1 MFFHYSASNKEGKI
15 IEGDGDFKDT
25 EAVLEFLKN
34 QGLAPIKLKA
44 IKTFKS
50 KLKRSFGS
58 PISLV
63 DKLFLTKY
71 LSLMLKVGTDI
82 FKAIDILL
90 ADFEKPAVRAL
101 LMEIRKNLEGGKPFY
116 TTFQE
121 YPKIFSPVFT
131 NLIKAG
137 EASGNLENIFQEL
150 SVSLEQERELKSRV
164 RSALIYP
171 ILLVGLSIAI
181 LIMLVTVAIPRI
193 ASMFMTGEMK
203 IPFITKIIFNF
214 SFFLQSNGLWIFG
227 LIAGL
232 IVAAFLFFR
241 LTLAGRLIFSR
252 LIYKIPLVSDVLKKI
267 AYQRFGNTFGA
278 LMGAGLPILE
288 NLEITAT
295 TVGNEEMKQAL
306 LRIGR
311 EKIVRG
317 VTIGEAFHQEEV
329 FPQTI
334 RTLIAIGEKAGHTE
348 EVLRSLADFY
358 QSEIDNSIKS
368 LIAIF
373 EPMMLLFIGVVV
385 GGIALAVILPVY
397 QFVSQM
403 GGA

>member
-1 MFFHYSASNKEGKI
+1 MLFHYSASNKEGKI

-25 EAVLEFLKN
+25 EAALEFLKN
-34 QGLAPIKLKA
+34 QGLAPIKLRA
-44 IKTFKS
+44 IKTFQS

-101 LMEIRKNLEGGKPFY
+101 LMEIRKNLESGKPFY
-116 TTFQE
+116 TTFQQ

-150 SVSLEQERELKSRV
+150 SVSLEKERELKSRV

-171 ILLVGLSIAI
+171 ILLVSFSIAI
-181 LIMLVTVAIPRI
+181 LIMLVTFAIPRI

-203 IPFITKIIFNF
+203 IPLITKIIFNF

-227 LIAGL
+227 LIIGL
-232 IVAAFLFFR
+232 IIVAVLFFR

-252 LIYKIPLVSDVLKKI
+252 LTYKIPFVSDVLKKI

-278 LMGAGLPILE
+278 LMQAGLPILE

-295 TVGNEEMKQAL
+295 TIGNEEMKQAL

-317 VTIGEAFHQEEV
+317 VTIGEAFRQEEA

-368 LIAIF
+368 LVAIF
-373 EPMMLLFIGVVV
+373 EPVMLLFIGVVV

-397 QFVSQM
+397 QFVSQI
-403 GGA
+403 GGI